1 MTPEHNHT
9 PLADLVAELQAALA
23 ELEAGELDVVRI
35 DALTERSRELY
46 ERLVVLRYKAFEQFA
61 KGDGEGDFRIG
72 GEVDEA
78 QTDLLSAIEE
88 IETEQKPPINP
99 TPELFSFE
107 PPAPATAPEPEPEP
121 VVASAPEPEPEPAP
135 ELEEVPAPEPEP
147 EPEPIVEFT
156 PEPEPDPDPEVEV
169 APDPEPEPAPVV
181 EAQAPAPGEE
191 APIHEQL
198 ATDEESLVER
208 LERAPLE
215 QIKGSISLNQ
225 KFLLIN
231 ELFDG
236 DSGWYDQIIG
246 QLDQAGDRAAA
257 FALVDGLGEEGAESR
272 ALITELIERRYA

>member
-9 PLADLVAELQAALA
+9 PLADLIAELQAALA
-23 ELEAGELDVVRI
+23 ELDAGTLEVERM

-46 ERLVVLRYKAFEQFA
+46 ERLIVLRYKAFEQFA

-107 PPAPATAPEPEPEP
+107 PPAPAPAPEQEPEPEPAVASAPEPEVEDVPEPEPEPEP
-121 VVASAPEPEPEPAP
+121 VVAFIPEPEPEPEVEVAPEPEPEPTPAVDAQGHAP
-135 ELEEVPAPEPEP
+135 QE
-147 EPEPIVEFT
+147 
-156 PEPEPDPDPEVEV
+156 D
-169 APDPEPEPAPVV
+169 
-181 EAQAPAPGEE
+181 

-208 LERAPLE
+208 LERAPLA

-236 DSGWYDQIIG
+236 DSGWYDQVIG

-257 FALVDGLGEEGAESR
+257 FALVDGLGEDGAESR

>member
-9 PLADLVAELQAALA
+9 PLADLIAELQAALT
-23 ELEAGELDVVRI
+23 ELDAGTLEVERM

-107 PPAPATAPEPEPEP
+107 PPAPAPAPEPEPEQEPAVASAPEPEVEDVPEPEPESEP
-121 VVASAPEPEPEPAP
+121 VVAFTPEPEPELEVEGAPEPEPEPAP
-135 ELEEVPAPEPEP
+135 AVDAQGHAPHE
-147 EPEPIVEFT
+147 
-156 PEPEPDPDPEVEV
+156 DS
-169 APDPEPEPAPVV
+169 
-181 EAQAPAPGEE
+181 
-191 APIHEQL
+191 PIHEQL

-208 LERAPLE
+208 LERAPLA

-236 DSGWYDQIIG
+236 DSGWYDQVIG

-257 FALVDGLGEEGAESR
+257 FALVDGLGEDGAESR

>member
-9 PLADLVAELQAALA
+9 PLADLIAELQAALT
-23 ELEAGELDVVRI
+23 ELDAGTLEVERM

-107 PPAPATAPEPEPEP
+107 PPAPAPAPEQEPEPEPAVASAPEPEAEDVPEPEPESEP
-121 VVASAPEPEPEPAP
+121 VVAFTPEPEPELEVAVAPEPEPEPAP
-135 ELEEVPAPEPEP
+135 AV
-147 EPEPIVEFT
+147 
-156 PEPEPDPDPEVEV
+156 D
-169 APDPEPEPAPVV
+169 
-181 EAQAPAPGEE
+181 AQGHAQHEDS
-191 APIHEQL
+191 PIHEQL

-208 LERAPLE
+208 LERAPLA

-236 DSGWYDQIIG
+236 DSGWYDQVIG

-257 FALVDGLGEEGAESR
+257 FALVDGLGEDGAESR

>member
-9 PLADLVAELQAALA
+9 PLADLIAELQAALT
-23 ELEAGELDVVRI
+23 ELDAGTLEVERM

-107 PPAPATAPEPEPEP
+107 PPVPAPAPEPEPEP
-121 VVASAPEPEPEPAP
+121 AVASAPEPEVEDVPEPEPESEPVVKFTPEPEPELEVEVAPEPEPEPAP
-135 ELEEVPAPEPEP
+135 AVDAQGHAPQE
-147 EPEPIVEFT
+147 
-156 PEPEPDPDPEVEV
+156 D
-169 APDPEPEPAPVV
+169 
-181 EAQAPAPGEE
+181 

-208 LERAPLE
+208 LERAPLA
-215 QIKGSISLNQ
+215 QIKGSISLNH

-236 DSGWYDQIIG
+236 DSGWYDQVMG

-257 FALVDGLGEEGAESR
+257 FALVDGLGEDGAESR

>member
-9 PLADLVAELQAALA
+9 PLADLIAELQAALA
-23 ELEAGELDVVRI
+23 ELDAGTLEVERM

-107 PPAPATAPEPEPEP
+107 PPAPAPAPEQEPEPEPAIASAPEPEVEDVPEPEPESEPVVTFIPETEPELEVEGAPEPEPEP
-121 VVASAPEPEPEPAP
+121 TPAVDAQGHAPQE
-135 ELEEVPAPEPEP
+135 
-147 EPEPIVEFT
+147 
-156 PEPEPDPDPEVEV
+156 DS
-169 APDPEPEPAPVV
+169 
-181 EAQAPAPGEE
+181 
-191 APIHEQL
+191 PIHEQL

-208 LERAPLE
+208 LERAPLA

-236 DSGWYDQIIG
+236 DSGWYDQVIG

-257 FALVDGLGEEGAESR
+257 FALVDGLGEDGAESR

>member
-9 PLADLVAELQAALA
+9 PLADLVTELQAALA
-23 ELEAGELDVVRI
+23 ELDAGNLDVERM

-46 ERLVVLRYKAFEQFA
+46 ERLVVIRYKAFEQFA

-88 IETEQKPPINP
+88 IATEQNPPINP

-107 PPAPATAPEPEPEP
+107 PPAPAPAPEPEPEP
-121 VVASAPEPEPEPAP
+121 AVASAPEPEVEDVPEPEPESEPVVKFTPEPEPELEVEVAPEPEPEPAP
-135 ELEEVPAPEPEP
+135 AVDAQGHAPQE
-147 EPEPIVEFT
+147 
-156 PEPEPDPDPEVEV
+156 D
-169 APDPEPEPAPVV
+169 APQED
-181 EAQAPAPGEE
+181 

-208 LERAPLE
+208 LERAPLA
-215 QIKGSISLNQ
+215 QIKGGISLNQ

-236 DSGWYDQIIG
+236 DSGWYDQVIG
-246 QLDQAGDRAAA
+246 QLDQAGDRATA

>member
-9 PLADLVAELQAALA
+9 PLADLIAELQAALT
-23 ELEAGELDVVRI
+23 ELDAGTLEVERM

-107 PPAPATAPEPEPEP
+107 PPAPAPAPEQEPEPEPAVASAPEPEAEDVPEPEPESEP
-121 VVASAPEPEPEPAP
+121 VVAFTPEPEPELEVAVAPEPEPEPAP
-135 ELEEVPAPEPEP
+135 AVDAQGHAPHE
-147 EPEPIVEFT
+147 
-156 PEPEPDPDPEVEV
+156 DS
-169 APDPEPEPAPVV
+169 
-181 EAQAPAPGEE
+181 
-191 APIHEQL
+191 PIHEQL

-208 LERAPLE
+208 LERAPLA

-236 DSGWYDQIIG
+236 DSGWYDQVIG

>member
-9 PLADLVAELQAALA
+9 PLADLIAELQAALA
-23 ELEAGELDVVRI
+23 ELDAGTLDVERM
-35 DALTERSRELY
+35 DALTECSRELY

-99 TPELFSFE
+99 TLELFSFE
-107 PPAPATAPEPEPEP
+107 APAPAPAPEQ
-121 VVASAPEPEPEPAP
+121 EPEPEPAVASAP
-135 ELEEVPAPEPEP
+135 ETEDEDVPEPEP
-147 EPEPIVEFT
+147 EL
-156 PEPEPDPDPEVEV
+156 EVEG
-169 APDPEPEPAPVV
+169 APESEPEPAPAVD
-181 EAQAPAPGEE
+181 AQGHAPQEDS
-191 APIHEQL
+191 PIHEQL

-208 LERAPLE
+208 LERAPLA

-236 DSGWYDQIIG
+236 DSGWYDQVIG

-257 FALVDGLGEEGAESR
+257 FALVDGLGEDGAESR
-272 ALITELIERRYA
+272 TLITELIERRYA

>member
-1 MTPEHNHT
+1 M
-9 PLADLVAELQAALA
+9 
-23 ELEAGELDVVRI
+23 

-107 PPAPATAPEPEPEP
+107 PPAPAPAPEQEPEPEPAVASAPEPEAEDVPEPEPESEP
-121 VVASAPEPEPEPAP
+121 VVAFTPEPEPELEVAVAPEPEPEPAP
-135 ELEEVPAPEPEP
+135 AVDAQGHAPHE
-147 EPEPIVEFT
+147 
-156 PEPEPDPDPEVEV
+156 DS
-169 APDPEPEPAPVV
+169 
-181 EAQAPAPGEE
+181 
-191 APIHEQL
+191 PIHEQL

-208 LERAPLE
+208 LERAPLA

-236 DSGWYDQIIG
+236 DSGWYDQVIG

-257 FALVDGLGEEGAESR
+257 FALVDGLGEDGAESR

>member
-9 PLADLVAELQAALA
+9 PLADLIAELQAALT
-23 ELEAGELDVVRI
+23 ELDAGTLEVERM

-107 PPAPATAPEPEPEP
+107 PPAPAPAPEPEPEQEPAVASAPEPEVEDVPEPEPESEP
-121 VVASAPEPEPEPAP
+121 VVAFIPETEPELEVEGAPEPEPEPAP
-135 ELEEVPAPEPEP
+135 AVDAQGHAPQE
-147 EPEPIVEFT
+147 
-156 PEPEPDPDPEVEV
+156 DS
-169 APDPEPEPAPVV
+169 
-181 EAQAPAPGEE
+181 
-191 APIHEQL
+191 PIHEQL

-208 LERAPLE
+208 LERAPLA

-236 DSGWYDQIIG
+236 DSGWYDQVIG

-257 FALVDGLGEEGAESR
+257 FALVDGLGEDGAESR

>member
-9 PLADLVAELQAALA
+9 PLADLIAELQAALT
-23 ELEAGELDVVRI
+23 ELDAGTLEVERM

-107 PPAPATAPEPEPEP
+107 PPAPAPAPEQEPEQEPAVASAPEPEVEDVPEPEPESEP
-121 VVASAPEPEPEPAP
+121 VVAFIPETEPELEVEGAPEPEPEPAP
-135 ELEEVPAPEPEP
+135 AVDAQGHAPHE
-147 EPEPIVEFT
+147 
-156 PEPEPDPDPEVEV
+156 DS
-169 APDPEPEPAPVV
+169 
-181 EAQAPAPGEE
+181 
-191 APIHEQL
+191 PIHEQL

-208 LERAPLE
+208 LERAPLA

-236 DSGWYDQIIG
+236 DSGWYDQVIG

-257 FALVDGLGEEGAESR
+257 FALVDGLGEDGAESR

>member
-9 PLADLVAELQAALA
+9 PLADLIAELQAALA
-23 ELEAGELDVVRI
+23 ELDAGTLEVERM

-107 PPAPATAPEPEPEP
+107 PPAPAPAPEQEPEPEPAVASAPEPEVEDVPEPEPESEPIVAFIPETEPELEVEGAPEPEPEP
-121 VVASAPEPEPEPAP
+121 TPAVDAQGHAPQE
-135 ELEEVPAPEPEP
+135 
-147 EPEPIVEFT
+147 
-156 PEPEPDPDPEVEV
+156 DS
-169 APDPEPEPAPVV
+169 
-181 EAQAPAPGEE
+181 
-191 APIHEQL
+191 PIHEQL

-208 LERAPLE
+208 LERAPLA

-236 DSGWYDQIIG
+236 DSGWYDQVIG

-257 FALVDGLGEEGAESR
+257 FALVDGLGEDGAESR

>member
-1 MTPEHNHT
+1 M
-9 PLADLVAELQAALA
+9 ADLIAELQAALA
-23 ELEAGELDVVRI
+23 ELDAGTLEVERM

-61 KGDGEGDFRIG
+61 KGDTEDDFRIG

-107 PPAPATAPEPEPEP
+107 PPAPAPAPEQEPEPEPAVASAPEPEVEDVPEPEPESEPIVAFIPETEPELEVEGAPEPEPEP
-121 VVASAPEPEPEPAP
+121 TPAVDAQGHAPQE
-135 ELEEVPAPEPEP
+135 
-147 EPEPIVEFT
+147 
-156 PEPEPDPDPEVEV
+156 DS
-169 APDPEPEPAPVV
+169 
-181 EAQAPAPGEE
+181 
-191 APIHEQL
+191 PIHEQL

-208 LERAPLE
+208 LERAPLA

-236 DSGWYDQIIG
+236 DSGWYDQVIG

-257 FALVDGLGEEGAESR
+257 FALVDGLGEDGAESR

>member
-9 PLADLVAELQAALA
+9 PLADLIAELQAALT
-23 ELEAGELDVVRI
+23 ELDAGTLEVERM

-46 ERLVVLRYKAFEQFA
+46 ERLIVLRYKAFEQFA
-61 KGDGEGDFRIG
+61 KGDTEDDFRIG

-107 PPAPATAPEPEPEP
+107 PPAPAPAPEQEPEPEPAVASAPEPEVEDVPEPEPEPEP
-121 VVASAPEPEPEPAP
+121 VVEFIPEPEPEPEVEVAPEPEPEPAP
-135 ELEEVPAPEPEP
+135 AVDAQGHAPQE
-147 EPEPIVEFT
+147 
-156 PEPEPDPDPEVEV
+156 D
-169 APDPEPEPAPVV
+169 
-181 EAQAPAPGEE
+181 

-198 ATDEESLVER
+198 ATDKESLVER
-208 LERAPLE
+208 LERAPLA

-236 DSGWYDQIIG
+236 DSDWYDQVIG

-257 FALVDGLGEEGAESR
+257 FALVDGLGEDGAESR

>member
-23 ELEAGELDVVRI
+23 ELDAGTLDVERM

-88 IETEQKPPINP
+88 IETEQKPPINT

-107 PPAPATAPEPEPEP
+107 PPAPEPEPEPAVASAPEPEVEDVPEPEPESEPVMAFIPETEPELEVEGAPEPEPEP
-121 VVASAPEPEPEPAP
+121 TSAVDAQGHAP
-135 ELEEVPAPEPEP
+135 QE
-147 EPEPIVEFT
+147 
-156 PEPEPDPDPEVEV
+156 DS
-169 APDPEPEPAPVV
+169 
-181 EAQAPAPGEE
+181 
-191 APIHEQL
+191 PIHEQL

-208 LERAPLE
+208 LERAPLA

-236 DSGWYDQIIG
+236 DSGWYDQVIG

-257 FALVDGLGEEGAESR
+257 FALVDGLGEDGAESR
-272 ALITELIERRYA
+272 AMITELIERRYA